1 MYKLFTVPTGLLTIR
16 RQNDSAKE
24 WSAMHLPLSKLY
36 VSHTGTI
43 EDDGHGML
51 QVDFAN
57 EYIGGGVLRSGCVQ
71 VSCERAAIQYRK
83 ICYSF

>member
-1 MYKLFTVPTGLLTIR
+1 MHKLFAVPTGLLTIR

-24 WSAMHLPLSKLY
+24 WSSIHLPLSKLY

-51 QVDFAN
+51 QVNFAN
-57 EYIGGGVLRSGCVQ
+57 EYIGGGVLSSGCVQ
-71 VSCERAAIQYRK
+71 VNCGIAIQYHELF
-83 ICYSF
+83 CSF